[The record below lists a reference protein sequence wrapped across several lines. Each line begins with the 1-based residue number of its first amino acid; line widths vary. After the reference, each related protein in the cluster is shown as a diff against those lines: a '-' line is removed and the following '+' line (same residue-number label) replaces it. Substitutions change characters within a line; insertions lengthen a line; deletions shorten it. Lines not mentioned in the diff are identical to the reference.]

1 MSGLVSS
8 LVPSSILA
16 ADAPARIATPEV
28 AWRALLPIIILLVGG
43 IVMLTIASLVRKR
56 PTARWYAPY
65 TVVVAVAAGLS
76 VVPLWARVQGWDSL
90 LWWDLPAS
98 PRGPFSTVA
107 GAVGVDGFG
116 LFAAGVICA
125 AVVLGALLADG
136 WLRREGL
143 NGAEFYA
150 LLLIAGSGGVIMAMA
165 DDFIVL
171 FLGLETLSIAVYVLS
186 AMHLRRV
193 QSQESG
199 LKYFVLGAFSSAFLL
214 YGIAFVYGA
223 TGTTN
228 FIGIRNYF
236 GPPIKSATGVIT
248 GGNIPVHGGLLV
260 VGLALVLVGFG
271 FKVAA
276 VPFHS
281 WSPDVY
287 DGAPT
292 PAVAF
297 MAGAVKVAA
306 FAAVIRVFV
315 LTFPNFVTDWR
326 PIVEFLA
333 VASLLAGAV
342 LAIVQTN
349 IKRMLAYSSISHAGF
364 ILMAVAAASA
374 DGTSAVLF
382 YLAAYTFMV
391 AGSFGV
397 VSLVSGRGDNRTSL
411 ADYRGQSRSNPG
423 LSLTLTIFLLAQA
436 GVPFTTGFFAKFYA
450 VAAAVGSKLT
460 WLAIVAMVS
469 AVIAAFL
476 YLRVIIAMYL
486 RETDEPATGRIPVR
500 FGAKLALGLCLVVT
514 IGVGILP
521 SVFLNPAREAIPY
534 LVEPPAPTP
543 PPGPAPTTDP
553 LTGATIPKAQTTST
567 TADPLSGGAGG

>member
-1 MSGLVSS
+1 MSGLASFAGKVT
-8 LVPSSILA
+8 VLA

-28 AWRALLPIIILLVGG
+28 AWRALLPVAILLVGG
-43 IVMLTIASLVRKR
+43 IVMLTIASLVPKR
-56 PTARWYAPY
+56 PTARWYVPY
-65 TVVVAVAAGLS
+65 TVVVAIAAGLS
-76 VVPLWARVQGWDSL
+76 AVPLWARVQGWDTL
-90 LWWDLPAS
+90 LWWDLPVT

-107 GAVGVDGFG
+107 GAIGVDGFG

-125 AVVLGALLADG
+125 TVVLGALLADG

-150 LLLIAGSGGVIMAMA
+150 LMLIAASGGVIMAMA
-165 DDFIVL
+165 NDFIVL

-186 AMHLRRV
+186 AMHLKRV

-223 TGTTN
+223 TGSTN
-228 FIGIRNYF
+228 FVGIRNYF
-236 GPPIKSATGVIT
+236 GPPVHSAAGVVT
-248 GGNIPVHGGLLV
+248 GGNVPVHGGLLV

-297 MAGAVKVAA
+297 MAGAVKAAA
-306 FAAVIRVFV
+306 FAAVVRVFV
-315 LTFPNFVTDWR
+315 LTFPNYVTDWR
-326 PIVEFLA
+326 PIIEFMAAL
-333 VASLLAGAV
+333 SLVAGAV

-374 DGTSAVLF
+374 EGTSAVLF

-411 ADYRGQSRSNPG
+411 TDYRGLSRSNPG
-423 LSLTLTIFLLAQA
+423 LSLALTMFLLAQA

-450 VAAAVGSKLT
+450 VAAAVGSRQT
-460 WLAIVAMVS
+460 WLALLAMVS

-486 RETDEPATGRIPVR
+486 RETDQPATGRITVP
-500 FGAKLALGLCLVVT
+500 FGAKLALGVCLVIT
-514 IGVGILP
+514 IGVGIVP
-521 SVFLNPAREAIPY
+521 GVFLNPAREAVPY

-543 PPGPAPTTDP
+543 PPGAAPTTDP
-553 LTGATIPKAQTTST
+553 LTGATIPKPQTGGTSSN
-567 TADPLSGGAGG
+567 PLTGGGGG

>member
-1 MSGLVSS
+1 MTSLVSG
-8 LVPSSILA
+8 VLA
-16 ADAPARIATPEV
+16 VDSTARIATPQV
-28 AWRALLPIIILLVGG
+28 AWRALLPIVILLVGG
-43 IVMLTIASLVRKR
+43 IVMLTVASLVRKR
-56 PTARWYAPY
+56 PAARWYAPY

-76 VVPLWARVQGWDSL
+76 AVPLWARVQGWDSL
-90 LWWDLPAS
+90 LWWDLPSS

-107 GAVGVDGFG
+107 GAIGVDGFG
-116 LFAAGVICA
+116 LFVAGVICA
-125 AVVLGALLADG
+125 AIVLGALLADG

-165 DDFIVL
+165 NDFIVL

-223 TGTTN
+223 TGTTS

-236 GPPIKSATGVIT
+236 GPPVQGLGGVVT
-248 GGNIPVHGGLLV
+248 GGNVPVHGGLLV

-292 PAVAF
+292 PAVAY
-297 MAGAVKVAA
+297 MAAAVKAAA
-306 FAAVIRVFV
+306 FAGLVRVFV
-315 LTFPNFVTDWR
+315 LTFPNYVTDWR
-326 PIVEFLA
+326 PIVEVLA
-333 VASLLAGAV
+333 VLSLLVGAV

-349 IKRMLAYSSISHAGF
+349 VKRMLAYSSISHAGF
-364 ILMAVAAASA
+364 ILMALVAASPT
-374 DGTSAVLF
+374 GTSAVLF

-391 AGSFGV
+391 VGSFAV
-397 VSLVSGRGDNRTSL
+397 VGLVAGRGDNRTSIT
-411 ADYRGQSRSNPG
+411 DYRGLARSNTG
-423 LSLTLTIFLLAQA
+423 LSLALTIFLLAQA
-436 GVPFTTGFFAKFYA
+436 GVPFTSGFFAKFYA
-450 VAAAVGSKLT
+450 VDAAVESRLG
-460 WLAIVAMVS
+460 WLAVVAMVS

-476 YLRVIIAMYL
+476 YLRLIIAMYL
-486 RETDEPATGRIPVR
+486 TPSDEPATGRIKVPL
-500 FGAKLALGLCLVVT
+500 GAKLAIGMCLLVT
-514 IGVGILP
+514 IVVGLDP
-521 SVFLNPAREAIPY
+521 NAFLVPARSGVPY
-534 LVEPPAPTP
+534 LVAPPAATP
-543 PPGPAPTTDP
+543 PPGPAPTTNP
-553 LTGATIPKAQTTST
+553 LTGAPLPPAQGGGTVVN
-567 TADPLSGGAGG
+567 PLTGGAGG